1 MVFLQRIKELVTLG
15 SGDVIGSVLSAI
27 FWFYLASQI
36 KPDAYGEIHWFLGIA
51 GFFSYMAMFG
61 TLNTITVY
69 TAKNIK
75 IQSTLYLISL
85 IASIVL
91 SLIVIII
98 FPGFYEID
106 PAVILIAYVINTL
119 AVGDLLGRKLYSTY
133 SKYVLVQKGLTL
145 GLGLIFFYSFGYES
159 ILFALG
165 LSYVFYIK
173 RIYMVFRTQKINFNL
188 VKERLGFITNNYIM
202 LNVVL
207 LNGQIDKIIIGPLLG
222 FTLLGNYSLALQG
235 LIILLMFSNIF
246 YKYILPQDSSKKNTG
261 NLKIFSIL
269 VSIPISLV
277 GIFLGPILIEE
288 FFPKYIET
296 INAIQIMSIVVVPTI
311 IALIFESQFLGSE
324 KSRVVLIGNAIST
337 VILISGMIVLGLN
350 FGIIGLAWSLVLA
363 TSTKTIFF
371 AIAYYKNKNGMDYV
385 RTQL

>member
-1 MVFLQRIKELVTLG
+1 MVFLQKIKELVTLG
-15 SGDVIGSVLSAI
+15 SGDVIGSALSAI

-36 KPDAYGEIHWFLGIA
+36 KPDAYGEIHWFLSIA

-91 SLIVIII
+91 SLIVIIV

-106 PAVILIAYVINTL
+106 SAVILIAYVINTL
-119 AVGDLLGRKLYSTY
+119 AVGDLLGRKLYSAY

-165 LSYVFYIK
+165 LSYVFYVK
-173 RIYMVFRTQKINFNL
+173 RIFMVFRTQKINFNL

-207 LNGQIDKIIIGPLLG
+207 LNGQIDKLIIAPLLG
-222 FTLLGNYSLALQG
+222 FALLGNYSLALQG
-235 LIILLMFSNIF
+235 VGILLIFSSIF
-246 YKYILPQDSSKKNTG
+246 YKYILPQDSSRKNTG
-261 NLKIFSIL
+261 TLKIFGIL

-296 INAIQIMSIVVVPTI
+296 VDAIQIMSLVIVPTI

-324 KSRVVLIGNAIST
+324 KSKVVLIGNAIST

-371 AIAYYKNKNGMDYV
+371 LFAYYKDKIIKNMMKNE
-385 RTQL
+385 

>member
-1 MVFLQRIKELVTLG
+1 MFLQKIKELVTLG

-36 KPDAYGEIHWFLGIA
+36 KPDAYGEIHWFLSIA

-91 SLIVIII
+91 SLMVIIV

-106 PAVILIAYVINTL
+106 SAVILIAYVINTL
-119 AVGDLLGRKLYSTY
+119 AVGDLLGRKLYSAY

-165 LSYVFYIK
+165 LSYVFYVK
-173 RIYMVFRTQKINFNL
+173 RIFMVFRTQKINFSL

-207 LNGQIDKIIIGPLLG
+207 LNGQIDKLIIAPLLG
-222 FTLLGNYSLALQG
+222 FALLGNYSLALQG
-235 LIILLMFSNIF
+235 ISILLIFSNIF
-246 YKYILPQDSSKKNTG
+246 YKYILPQDSSRKNTG
-261 NLKIFSIL
+261 NLKIFSVL

-288 FFPKYIET
+288 FFPQYIET
-296 INAIQIMSIVVVPTI
+296 VDAIPIMSLVIVPTI

-350 FGIIGLAWSLVLA
+350 FGIIGLAWSWVLA
-363 TSTKTIFF
+363 TSAKTVFF
-371 AIAYYKNKNGMDYV
+371 AIAYYKNGVNYV
-385 RTQL
+385 GT

>member
-1 MVFLQRIKELVTLG
+1 MVFLQKIKELVTLG

-36 KPDAYGEIHWFLGIA
+36 KPDAYGEIHWFLSIA

-85 IASIVL
+85 IASIIL
-91 SLIVIII
+91 SLMVIIV

-106 PAVILIAYVINTL
+106 SAVILIAYVINTL
-119 AVGDLLGRKLYSTY
+119 AVGDLLGRKLYSAY

-165 LSYVFYIK
+165 LSYVFYVK
-173 RIYMVFRTQKINFNL
+173 RIFMVFRTQKINFNL

-207 LNGQIDKIIIGPLLG
+207 LNGQIDKLIIAPLLG
-222 FTLLGNYSLALQG
+222 FALLGNYSLALQG
-235 LIILLMFSNIF
+235 VGILLIFSSIF
-246 YKYILPQDSSKKNTG
+246 YKYILPQDSSRKNTG
-261 NLKIFSIL
+261 NLKIFGIL

-296 INAIQIMSIVVVPTI
+296 VDAIQIMSLVIVPTI

-371 AIAYYKNKNGMDYV
+371 LFAYYKDKIIKNMMKNE
-385 RTQL
+385 

>member
-1 MVFLQRIKELVTLG
+1 MVFLQKIKELVTLG

-36 KPDAYGEIHWFLGIA
+36 KPDAYGEIHWFLSIA

-91 SLIVIII
+91 SLMVIIV

-106 PAVILIAYVINTL
+106 SAVILIAYVINTL
-119 AVGDLLGRKLYSTY
+119 AVGDLLGRKLYSAY

-165 LSYVFYIK
+165 LSYVFYVK
-173 RIYMVFRTQKINFNL
+173 RIFMVFRTQKINFNL

-207 LNGQIDKIIIGPLLG
+207 LNGQIDKLIIAPLLG

-235 LIILLMFSNIF
+235 VGILLIFSSIF
-246 YKYILPQDSSKKNTG
+246 YKYILPQDSSRKNTG
-261 NLKIFSIL
+261 NLKIFGIL

-296 INAIQIMSIVVVPTI
+296 IDAIQIMSLVIVPTI

-324 KSRVVLIGNAIST
+324 KSKVVLIGNAIST

-371 AIAYYKNKNGMDYV
+371 LFAYYKDKIIKNMMKNE
-385 RTQL
+385 

>member
-1 MVFLQRIKELVTLG
+1 MVFLQKIKELVTLG
-15 SGDVIGSVLSAI
+15 SGDVIGSALSAI

-36 KPDAYGEIHWFLGIA
+36 KPDAYGEIHWFLSIA

-91 SLIVIII
+91 SLIVIIV

-106 PAVILIAYVINTL
+106 SAVILIAYVINTL
-119 AVGDLLGRKLYSTY
+119 AVGDLLGRKLYSAY

-165 LSYVFYIK
+165 LSYVFYVK
-173 RIYMVFRTQKINFNL
+173 RIFMVFRTQKINFNL

-207 LNGQIDKIIIGPLLG
+207 LNGQIDKLIIAPLLG
-222 FTLLGNYSLALQG
+222 FALLGNYSLALQG
-235 LIILLMFSNIF
+235 VGILLIFSSIF
-246 YKYILPQDSSKKNTG
+246 YKYILPQDSSRKNTG
-261 NLKIFSIL
+261 NLKIFGIL

-296 INAIQIMSIVVVPTI
+296 VDAIQIMSLVIVPTI

-324 KSRVVLIGNAIST
+324 KSKVVLIGNAIST

-371 AIAYYKNKNGMDYV
+371 LFAYYKDKIIKNMMKNE
-385 RTQL
+385 

>member
-1 MVFLQRIKELVTLG
+1 MVFLQKIKELVTLG
-15 SGDVIGSVLSAI
+15 SGDVIGSALSAI

-36 KPDAYGEIHWFLGIA
+36 KPDAYGEIHWFLSIA

-91 SLIVIII
+91 SLMVIIV

-106 PAVILIAYVINTL
+106 SAVILIAYVINTL
-119 AVGDLLGRKLYSTY
+119 AVGDLLGRKLYSAY

-165 LSYVFYIK
+165 LSYVFYVK
-173 RIYMVFRTQKINFNL
+173 RIFMVFRTQKINFNL

-207 LNGQIDKIIIGPLLG
+207 LNGQIDKLIIAPLLG

-235 LIILLMFSNIF
+235 VGILLIFSSIF
-246 YKYILPQDSSKKNTG
+246 YKYILPQDSSRKNTG
-261 NLKIFSIL
+261 NLKIFGIL

-296 INAIQIMSIVVVPTI
+296 IDAIQIMSLVIVPTI

-337 VILISGMIVLGLN
+337 VILISGMVVLGLN

-371 AIAYYKNKNGMDYV
+371 LFAYYKDKIIKNMMKNE
-385 RTQL
+385 

>member
-1 MVFLQRIKELVTLG
+1 MVFLQKIKELVTLG

-36 KPDAYGEIHWFLGIA
+36 KPDAYGEIHWFLSIA

-85 IASIVL
+85 IASIIL
-91 SLIVIII
+91 SLMVIIV

-106 PAVILIAYVINTL
+106 SAVILIAYVINTL
-119 AVGDLLGRKLYSTY
+119 AVGDLLGRKLYSAY
-133 SKYVLVQKGLTL
+133 SKYILVQKGLTL

-165 LSYVFYIK
+165 LSYVFYVK
-173 RIYMVFRTQKINFNL
+173 RIFVVFRTQKINFSL

-207 LNGQIDKIIIGPLLG
+207 LNGQIDKLIIAPLLG
-222 FTLLGNYSLALQG
+222 FALLGNYSLALQG
-235 LIILLMFSNIF
+235 VGILLIFSSVF
-246 YKYILPQDSSKKNTG
+246 YKYILPQDSSRKNTG
-261 NLKIFSIL
+261 TLKIFGIL

-296 INAIQIMSIVVVPTI
+296 VDAIQIMSLVIVPTI

-324 KSRVVLIGNAIST
+324 KSKVVLIGNAIST

-371 AIAYYKNKNGMDYV
+371 LFAYYKDKIIKNMMKNE
-385 RTQL
+385 

>member
-1 MVFLQRIKELVTLG
+1 MVFLQKIKELVTLG

-36 KPDAYGEIHWFLGIA
+36 KPDAYGEIHWFLSIA

-85 IASIVL
+85 IASIIL
-91 SLIVIII
+91 SLMVIIV

-106 PAVILIAYVINTL
+106 SAVILIAYVINTL
-119 AVGDLLGRKLYSTY
+119 AVGDLLGRKLYSAY

-165 LSYVFYIK
+165 LSYVFYVK
-173 RIYMVFRTQKINFNL
+173 RIFMVFRTQKINFNL

-207 LNGQIDKIIIGPLLG
+207 LNGQIDKLIIAPLLG
-222 FTLLGNYSLALQG
+222 FALLGNYSLALQG
-235 LIILLMFSNIF
+235 VGILLIFSSIF
-246 YKYILPQDSSKKNTG
+246 YKYILPQDSSRKNTG
-261 NLKIFSIL
+261 TLKIFGIL

-296 INAIQIMSIVVVPTI
+296 VDAIQIMSLVIVPTI

-324 KSRVVLIGNAIST
+324 KSKVVLIGNAIST

-371 AIAYYKNKNGMDYV
+371 LFAYYKDKIIKNMMKNE
-385 RTQL
+385 

>member
-1 MVFLQRIKELVTLG
+1 MVFLQKIKELVTLG
-15 SGDVIGSVLSAI
+15 SGDLFGNVLIAV

-36 KPDAYGEIHWFLGIA
+36 TPDAYGEIHWFLSIA

-91 SLIVIII
+91 SLMVIIV

-119 AVGDLLGRKLYSTY
+119 AVGDLLGRKLYSAY

-173 RIYMVFRTQKINFNL
+173 RIFVVFRTQKINFSL

-202 LNVVL
+202 
-207 LNGQIDKIIIGPLLG
+207 
-222 FTLLGNYSLALQG
+222 
-235 LIILLMFSNIF
+235 
-246 YKYILPQDSSKKNTG
+246 
-261 NLKIFSIL
+261 
-269 VSIPISLV
+269 
-277 GIFLGPILIEE
+277 
-288 FFPKYIET
+288 
-296 INAIQIMSIVVVPTI
+296 
-311 IALIFESQFLGSE
+311 
-324 KSRVVLIGNAIST
+324 
-337 VILISGMIVLGLN
+337 
-350 FGIIGLAWSLVLA
+350 
-363 TSTKTIFF
+363 
-371 AIAYYKNKNGMDYV
+371 
-385 RTQL
+385 

>member
-1 MVFLQRIKELVTLG
+1 MVFLQKIKELVTLG

-36 KPDAYGEIHWFLGIA
+36 KPDAYGEIHWFLSIA

-85 IASIVL
+85 IASIIL
-91 SLIVIII
+91 SLMVIIV

-106 PAVILIAYVINTL
+106 SAVILIAYVINTL
-119 AVGDLLGRKLYSTY
+119 AVGDLLGRKLYSAY

-165 LSYVFYIK
+165 LSYVFYVK
-173 RIYMVFRTQKINFNL
+173 RIFMVFRTQKINFNL

-207 LNGQIDKIIIGPLLG
+207 LNGQIDKLIIAPLLG

-235 LIILLMFSNIF
+235 VGILLIFSSIF
-246 YKYILPQDSSKKNTG
+246 YKYILPQDSSRKNTG
-261 NLKIFSIL
+261 NLKIFGIL

-296 INAIQIMSIVVVPTI
+296 IDAIQIMSLVIVPTI

-337 VILISGMIVLGLN
+337 VILISGMVVLGLN

-371 AIAYYKNKNGMDYV
+371 LFAYYKDKIIKNMMKNE
-385 RTQL
+385 

>member
-1 MVFLQRIKELVTLG
+1 MVFLQKIKELVTLG

-36 KPDAYGEIHWFLGIA
+36 KPDAYGEIHWFLSIA

-91 SLIVIII
+91 SLMVIIV

-106 PAVILIAYVINTL
+106 SAVILIAYVINTL
-119 AVGDLLGRKLYSTY
+119 AVGDLLGRKLYSAY

-165 LSYVFYIK
+165 LSYVFYVK
-173 RIYMVFRTQKINFNL
+173 RIFMVFRTQKINFNL

-207 LNGQIDKIIIGPLLG
+207 LNGQIDKLIIAPLLG
-222 FTLLGNYSLALQG
+222 FALLGNYSLALQG
-235 LIILLMFSNIF
+235 VGILLIFSSIF
-246 YKYILPQDSSKKNTG
+246 YKYILPQDSSRKNTG
-261 NLKIFSIL
+261 NLKIFGIL

-296 INAIQIMSIVVVPTI
+296 VDAIQIMSLVIVPTI

-337 VILISGMIVLGLN
+337 VILISGMVVLGLN

-371 AIAYYKNKNGMDYV
+371 LFAYYKDKIIKNMMKNE
-385 RTQL
+385 

>member
-1 MVFLQRIKELVTLG
+1 MVFLQKIKELVTLG

-36 KPDAYGEIHWFLGIA
+36 KPDAYGEIHWFLSIA

-61 TLNTITVY
+61 TLNTISVY

-85 IASIVL
+85 IASIIL
-91 SLIVIII
+91 SLMVIIV

-106 PAVILIAYVINTL
+106 SAVILIAYVINTL
-119 AVGDLLGRKLYSTY
+119 AVGDLLGRKLYSAY
-133 SKYVLVQKGLTL
+133 SKYILVQKGLTL

-165 LSYVFYIK
+165 LSYVFYVK
-173 RIYMVFRTQKINFNL
+173 RIFIVFRTQKINFNL

-207 LNGQIDKIIIGPLLG
+207 LNGQIDKLIIAPLLG
-222 FTLLGNYSLALQG
+222 FALLGNYSLALQG
-235 LIILLMFSNIF
+235 VGILLIFSSVF

-261 NLKIFSIL
+261 NLKIFAIL

-296 INAIQIMSIVVVPTI
+296 VDAIQIMSLVIVPTI

-324 KSRVVLIGNAIST
+324 KSKVVLIGNAIST

-371 AIAYYKNKNGMDYV
+371 LFAYYKDKIIKNMM
-385 RTQL
+385 RNE